1 MSEKYGSHKEWTF
14 GMECELPYKVCFAL
28 DKSPDSMTFLEVK
41 RGGDTVIR
49 LFSDMGGKTRTIEMI
64 TEPLKI
70 GQVIERNQNLRI
82 MAFLEDFLE
91 RYSSELGAVPGMV
104 TNAIVNEAFS
114 VYTDLEGNADLKE
127 FKVKLLCNAFIVKD
141 VMGNN
146 QISFGMGFDEVR
158 AFFEEYGK
166 GLWWTYDTSY
176 IPSEGTANGRDK
188 EIYNYILCAV
198 SHLADLFL
206 SDSKVNMQTRQQRT
220 AGN

>member
-41 RGGDTVIR
+41 RGGNTVIR

-114 VYTDLEGNADLKE
+114 AYTDLEGNADLKE
-127 FKVKLLCNAFIVKD
+127 FKVKLL
-141 VMGNN
+141 
-146 QISFGMGFDEVR
+146 
-158 AFFEEYGK
+158 
-166 GLWWTYDTSY
+166 
-176 IPSEGTANGRDK
+176 
-188 EIYNYILCAV
+188 
-198 SHLADLFL
+198 
-206 SDSKVNMQTRQQRT
+206 
-220 AGN
+220 